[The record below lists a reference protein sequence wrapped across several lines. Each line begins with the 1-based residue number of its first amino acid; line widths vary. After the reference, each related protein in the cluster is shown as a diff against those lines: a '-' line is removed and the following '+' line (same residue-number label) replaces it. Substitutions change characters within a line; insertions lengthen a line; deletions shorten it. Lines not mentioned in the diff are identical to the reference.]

1 MGICAP
7 LALGDAEGAVGAA
20 CGAGVGLVSG
30 LVEGGDFVA
39 KNIPHLNRTWASSWP
54 ICFESNMGLVVAH
67 LL

>member
-30 LVEGGDFVA
+30 LVEGGVEA
-39 KNIPHLNRTWASSWP
+39 GRRRHLGPHFPSTPGQIRLRTY
-54 ICFESNMGLVVAH
+54 LR
-67 LL
+67 